1 MNNKFDP
8 APFDRYSEA
17 VPAALEADR
26 EMGAKLK
33 ARLVGGSF
41 PASDPA
47 SADQPSP
54 SKFDQGKD

>member
-1 MNNKFDP
+1 MSEKFNP
-8 APFDRYSEA
+8 APFDKYSES
-17 VPAALEADR
+17 VLEALKADR
-26 EMGAKLK
+26 EMGAKLE

-54 SKFDQGKD
+54 SKYDQGKD